1 MALEDIKKM
10 TRSLSSK
17 GDEKK
22 VASHDAPED
31 YLKRARESF
40 IIEFPEFED
49 LWGEELDKE
58 MEKKGW
64 FSDEYASSDYNIPI
78 TPDYRRQMLLD
89 GYGSHRHGYSD
100 HELKN
105 MDDDEIREIYDELNE
120 MFRDAKLKQPRD
132 IRQVNQGG
140 IIGLRNGGDPRIEQ
154 QPEGIMQL
162 ASHTG
167 EDVIQ
172 SAIIWAAGL
181 PQFGSIGSV
190 LDALNNSDH
199 PHAMDINGL
208 VNAYMDARTE
218 SN

>member
-1 MALEDIKKM
+1 MALENIKQM
-10 TRSLSSK
+10 TRPLSE
-17 GDEKK
+17 EKK
-22 VASHDAPED
+22 V
-31 YLKRARESF
+31 
-40 IIEFPEFED
+40 
-49 LWGEELDKE
+49 
-58 MEKKGW
+58 
-64 FSDEYASSDYNIPI
+64 ASSDYNIPI

-120 MFRDAKLKQPRD
+120 MFRDAKLKQPKD
-132 IRQVNQGG
+132 IRRVNQGG
-140 IIGLRNGGDPRIEQ
+140 IVGLRGGGDPRIEQ

-167 EDVIQ
+167 DDVIQ

-190 LDALNNSDH
+190 LDALNNADH

-208 VNAYMDARTE
+208 VNAYMDARVD

>member
-1 MALEDIKKM
+1 MAIENIKQM

-22 VASHDAPED
+22 VAQHAPED

-120 MFRDAKLKQPRD
+120 MFRDAKLKQPKD
-132 IRQVNQGG
+132 IQQVNQGG
-140 IIGLRNGGDPRIEQ
+140 IVGLRNGGDPRIEQ

-190 LDALNNSDH
+190 LDALNNADH